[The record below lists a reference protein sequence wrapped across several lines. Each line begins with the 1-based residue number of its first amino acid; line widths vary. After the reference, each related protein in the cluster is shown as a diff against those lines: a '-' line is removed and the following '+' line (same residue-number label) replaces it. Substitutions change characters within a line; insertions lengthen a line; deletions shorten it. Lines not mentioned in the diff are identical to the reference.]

1 MSEARSYR
9 TRGGL
14 TIHRTVEAIDG
25 AAAIDALTAALDE
38 RRGALFASSY
48 EYPGRYTRWDMG
60 FVDPLLAVTA
70 RDREVWIEA
79 ASPRGRLLLAPIARA
94 LEPLP
99 ALASLDAG
107 SDSLRARLR
116 APEGRFPEEE
126 RSKQPSVFS
135 VLRALVE
142 LFGAPDDPHLGLYGA
157 FGYDLAFQFEPLR
170 LRLPRPARQRDV
182 VLFLPDE
189 LVIVDHRR
197 ELATRRRYDFEL
209 DGVSTAGLPRG
220 GPAARFAPSAPGA
233 VVPPGDHEPGEYA
246 EAVRTARE
254 AFRRGDL
261 FEVVLSQTFAEPAD
275 ATPAEIFRRLR
286 VRNPSPYG
294 FLINLGGGEF
304 LVGASPEMFVR
315 VEGRR
320 VETCPIS
327 GTVRRGRD
335 ALEDAEQ
342 IKALLG
348 SPKEESELTMCTDV
362 DRNDKS
368 RICEPGSVRV
378 IGRRQIELYSRLIH
392 TVDHVEGVLR
402 DGFDALDAFLCH
414 AWAVTVTGA
423 PKAWAMQFVE
433 DHEKSARAWYGGA
446 VGLIGFDGGLNTGL
460 TLRTIR
466 LLDGVAEVRAGA
478 TLLFDSD
485 PEAEEEETHVK
496 ASALL
501 DAIRRPAGVAIEK
514 PRSYET
520 RVGAG
525 RRILLVDHQDS
536 FVHTLANYLRQ
547 TGAEVVTWRA
557 GFPHEDLDRLQPDL
571 VVLSPGPGSPAD
583 FDVPGTLAALRARGL
598 PVFGVCLGLQG
609 LVEHLGGKLDLLAV
623 PVHGKPSWIAVR
635 GGALFEGL
643 PRRFRAG
650 RYHSLHARPD
660 ALPLELRVTAESED
674 GVIMAVEHER
684 EPLAAVQFHPE
695 SILTP
700 GELGLRLLANAVA
713 KLARR

>member
-1 MSEARSYR
+1 MSEAPSYR

-14 TIHRTVEAIDG
+14 RVHRRVEAIDG
-25 AAAIDALTAALDE
+25 AAAIEALTAALDE

-60 FVDPLLAVTA
+60 FVDPPLVVVA
-70 RDREVWIEA
+70 RDREVRIEA
-79 ASPRGRLLLAPIARA
+79 ANERGRLLLAPIARA
-94 LEPLP
+94 LEALP
-99 ALASLDAG
+99 ALADLQAGPDA
-107 SDSLRARLR
+107 LRVRLR

-142 LFGAPDDPHLGLYGA
+142 LFGSPEDPHLGLYGA

-170 LRLPRPARQRDV
+170 LRLARPARQRDA

-197 ELATRRRYDFEL
+197 ELATRRRYDFEA
-209 DGVSTAGLPRG
+209 DGRSTTGLPRG
-220 GPAARFAPSAPGA
+220 GPAAPFAPAAAGA
-233 VVPPGDHEPGEYA
+233 VARPSDHEPGEYA
-246 EAVRTARE
+246 AAVRTARE

-261 FEVVLSQTFAEPAD
+261 FEVVLSQTFAESA
-275 ATPAEIFRRLR
+275 AASPAEIFRRLR

-294 FLINLGGGEF
+294 FLIHLGDAEY

-335 ALEDAEQ
+335 ALEDAEN
-342 IKALLG
+342 IKALLS

-392 TVDHVEGVLR
+392 TVDHVEGILR
-402 DGFDALDAFLCH
+402 PGFDALDAFLCH
-414 AWAVTVTGA
+414 TWAVTVTGA

-433 DHEKSARAWYGGA
+433 DHERSARAWYGGA

-466 LLDGVAEVRAGA
+466 VLDGVAEVRAGA
-478 TLLFDSD
+478 TLLYDSE

-501 DAIRRPAGVAIEK
+501 DAIRRPAGVEVEQ
-514 PRSYET
+514 PRVYET
-520 RVGAG
+520 QVGAG

-557 GFPHEDLDRLQPDL
+557 GFPRADLDRLRPDL

-583 FDVPGTLAALRARGL
+583 FDVPGTLAALRERRL

-609 LVEHLGGKLDLLAV
+609 MVEHFGGKLDVLAY
-623 PVHGKPSWIAVR
+623 PMHGKPSWVEVR
-635 GGALFEGL
+635 GGALFEGV
-643 PRRFRAG
+643 PKRFRAG
-650 RYHSLHARPD
+650 RYHSLYARPE

-674 GVIMAVEHER
+674 GVIMAVEHEH

-700 GELGLRLLANAVA
+700 GELGLRILANAVA
-713 KLARR
+713 KLAR

>member
-1 MSEARSYR
+1 MSEAPSYR

-14 TIHRTVEAIDG
+14 RVERRVEAIDG
-25 AAAIDALTAALDE
+25 AAAIEALTAALDE
-38 RRGALFASSY
+38 RRGVLFASSY
-48 EYPGRYTRWDMG
+48 EYPGRYTRWDLG
-60 FVDPLLAVTA
+60 FADPPLTVVA
-70 RDREVWIEA
+70 RGRELRIEA
-79 ASPRGRLLLAPIARA
+79 AGERGRVLLAPIARA
-94 LEPLP
+94 LEALP
-99 ALASLDAG
+99 SLEAFEASAG
-107 SDSLRARLR
+107 SLCARLA

-142 LFGAPDDPHLGLYGA
+142 LFGSPEDPHLGLYGA

-170 LRLPRPARQRDV
+170 LCLERPARQRDV

-189 LVIVDHRR
+189 IVVVDHRR
-197 ELATRRRYDFEL
+197 ELATRRRYEFEA
-209 DGVSTAGLPRG
+209 DGRSTAGLARTGTVTPFT
-220 GPAARFAPSAPGA
+220 PAAPGA
-233 VVPPGDHEPGEYA
+233 VARPSDHGLGEYA
-246 EAVRTARE
+246 AAVRTARE

-261 FEVVLSQTFAEPAD
+261 FEVVLSQTFAEPA
-275 ATPAEIFRRLR
+275 AASPAEIFRRLR

-294 FLINLGGGEF
+294 FLMNLGDGEY

-320 VETCPIS
+320 VETCPIA
-327 GTVRRGRD
+327 GTIRRGRD

-342 IKALLG
+342 IQTLLS

-392 TVDHVEGVLR
+392 TVDHVEGTLR
-402 DGFDALDAFLCH
+402 PGFDALDAFLCH
-414 AWAVTVTGA
+414 TWAVTVTGA

-433 DHEKSARAWYGGA
+433 DHERSARAWYGGA
-446 VGLIGFDGGLNTGL
+446 VGLVGFDGSLNTGL

-466 LLDGVAEVRAGA
+466 VLDGVAEVRAGA
-478 TLLFDSD
+478 TLLYDSD

-501 DAIRRPAGVAIEK
+501 DAIRRPAGVEAEA
-514 PRSYET
+514 PRVYQT

-525 RRILLVDHQDS
+525 LRILLVDHQDS

-557 GFPHEDLDRLQPDL
+557 GFPHAELDRLRPDL
-571 VVLSPGPGSPAD
+571 VVLSPGPGSPSD
-583 FDVPGTLAALRARGL
+583 FDVPGTLGALRERRL
-598 PVFGVCLGLQG
+598 PAFGVCLGLQG
-609 LVEHLGGKLDLLAV
+609 LVEHLGGKLDVLGY
-623 PVHGKPSWIAVR
+623 PVHGKASTIEVR
-635 GGALFEGL
+635 GGGLFEGL

-650 RYHSLHARPD
+650 RYHSLHARSD

-674 GVIMAVEHER
+674 GVVMAVEHER

-700 GELGLRLLANAVA
+700 GEIGLRILANAVA
-713 KLARR
+713 KLVRR

>member
-1 MSEARSYR
+1 MTEAPSYR
-9 TRGGL
+9 TRGGVL
-14 TIHRTVEAIDG
+14 VHRTVEPIDG
-25 AAAIDALTAALDE
+25 AAAIAALTRKLDE

-60 FVDPLLAVTA
+60 FCDPPLMVVA
-70 RDREVWIEA
+70 
-79 ASPRGRLLLAPIARA
+79 RGRELFVEALNERGQMLLPSIGRA

-99 ALASLDAG
+99 DLAGFTAG
-107 SDSLRARLR
+107 ETLLECRLR
-116 APEGRFPEEE
+116 EPEGRFPEEE
-126 RSKQPSVFS
+126 RSKQPSVFT
-135 VLRALVE
+135 VLRALVN
-142 LFGAPDDPHLGLYGA
+142 LFGANDDAHLGLYGA

-170 LRLPRPARQRDV
+170 LRLERPARQRDV

-189 LVIVDHRR
+189 LLLVDHRR
-197 ELATRRRYDFEL
+197 ELATRRRYDFEV
-209 DGVSTAGLPRG
+209 DGGTTVGIAREGETTPFARAPASATPR
-220 GPAARFAPSAPGA
+220 PC
-233 VVPPGDHEPGEYA
+233 DHEPGEYA
-246 EAVRTARE
+246 AAVRTARE
-254 AFRRGDL
+254 SFRRGDL
-261 FEVVLSQTFAEPAD
+261 FEVVLSQTFAEPAPVS
-275 ATPAEIFRRLR
+275 PAEIFRRLR

-294 FLINLGGGEF
+294 FLIHLGDAEY

-327 GTVRRGRD
+327 GTIRRGDD
-335 ALEDAEQ
+335 AIEDAEQ
-342 IKALLG
+342 IKTLLT
-348 SPKEESELTMCTDV
+348 SAKEESELTMCTDV

-392 TVDHVEGVLR
+392 TVDHVEGTLR
-402 DGFDALDAFLCH
+402 EGFDALDAFLCH
-414 AWAVTVTGA
+414 TWAVTVTGA

-433 DHEKSARAWYGGA
+433 DHERSARAWYGGA
-446 VGLIGFDGGLNTGL
+446 VGVIGFDGSLNTGL

-466 LLDGVAEVRAGA
+466 VLDGIAEVRAGA
-478 TLLFDSD
+478 TLLYDSD

-501 DAIRRPAGVAIEK
+501 DAIRRPTGTPSESPRVVQTQVGVGK
-514 PRSYET
+514 
-520 RVGAG
+520 
-525 RRILLVDHQDS
+525 RILLIDHQDS

-547 TGAEVVTWRA
+547 TGAQVVTWRS
-557 GFPHEDLDRLQPDL
+557 GFPHGDLDRLRPDL

-583 FDVPGTLAALRARGL
+583 FDVVGTLAALRAREL

-609 LVEHLGGKLDLLAV
+609 LVESLGGKLDVLET
-623 PVHGKPSWIAVR
+623 PVHGKPSWIESR

-643 PRRFRAG
+643 PKRFRAG
-650 RYHSLHARPD
+650 RYHSLYARRD
-660 ALPLELRVTAESED
+660 ALPIALRVTAESED
-674 GVIMAVEHER
+674 GVIMAVEHEH

-700 GELGLRLLANAVA
+700 GPLGLRLLANAVA
-713 KLARR
+713 KLAR